1 RARKLGLTGLDLSL
15 THSREYAMAPV
26 VGLQQEPPEDPQAER
41 RRLMQRLQALPT
53 VPTGSKEGPSP

>member
-1 RARKLGLTGLDLSL
+1 
-15 THSREYAMAPV
+15 MATV

-41 RRLMQRLQALPT
+41 RWLMQRLQALPT